1 MIVAVSPTSIRTATR
16 SMRCSRARAPRAP
29 RRGGAWATS
38 SATAPSPTRWS
49 TRCAHS
55 RRSRSRATT
64 TGPACGKV
72 STRQFNKN
80 AALAAAWTAQNTSA
94 ENLAW
99 LAALP
104 LVATADHTRLVHATP
119 SAPEEWNYCMRIDD
133 AWLEMKAFEEMVCMI
148 GPLALPGVFEKEGEE
163 IRYTRA
169 PSLRL
174 REGRQYL
181 VNVGS
186 VGQPRDGDPRAG
198 LRALRHRLDAPAPRA
213 RHLRRRS
220 RAGEDPRP
228 RGCRRSSL
236 RAWLPAT
243 DARGPR
249 ESPPHRRRVQA
260 HARDRARAQGA
271 RATSAPGRALGPR
284 ARPRTR
290 ARSPRTHYLPATSDP
305 RIPSRC
311 SRP

>member
-1 MIVAVSPTSIRTATR
+1 MIVAVLSDIHSNGDALDAVLESARTE
-16 SMRCSRARAPRAP
+16 
-29 RRGGAWATS
+29 GATS
-38 SATAPSPTRWS
+38 WWCLGDVVGYGAEPDKVVDKVRGLEALTVAGNHDW
-49 TRCAHS
+49 A
-55 RRSRSRATT
+55 
-64 TGPACGKV
+64 ACGKV

-104 LVATADHTRLVHATP
+104 LVATADHARLVHATP

-148 GPLALPGVFEKEGEE
+148 GHSHYPGVFEKEGEE

-186 VGQPRDGDPRAG
+186 VGQPRDGDPRAAYA
-198 LRALRHRLDAPAPRA
+198 LFDTDSRLLRHV
-213 RHLRRRS
+213 
-220 RAGEDPRP
+220 
-228 RGCRRSSL
+228 
-236 RAWLPAT
+236 
-243 DARGPR
+243 
-249 ESPPHRRRVQA
+249 RVTYDVEA
-260 HARDRARAQGA
+260 AQGKI
-271 RATSAPGRALGPR
+271 LG
-284 ARPRTR
+284 AG
-290 ARSPRTHYLPATSDP
+290 LPPFLA
-305 RIPSRC
+305 SRLAAGD
-311 SRP
+311 